1 MVPKPETPENP
12 LVFFYSRKPQIVLFL
27 CWCIALASLF
37 AYATGSDPLFFMQRP
52 GPAEPSRA
60 VLGEVPLAQAQPDPP
75 AEPPAPPEP
84 APAPPPALPPEV
96 PADPAADPALNR
108 ATELRV
114 IPGTG
119 EDKNLLILE
128 LDYVAAQKNGFTPDK
143 AHDYYTD
150 DTPTVVVVLGSPW
163 KVEIE
168 PRHHPLNM
176 EQANLVSLWMTEAR
190 QLRLITRTRTV
201 AQAAGARV
209 RIQPTQAGIRAEIR
223 FARNVIAPVAE

>member
-1 MVPKPETPENP
+1 
-12 LVFFYSRKPQIVLFL
+12 VFFYSRKPQIVLFF
-27 CWCIALASLF
+27 CWCVALASLF
-37 AYATGSDPLFFMQRP
+37 AYATGGDPLFFMQRSGP
-52 GPAEPSRA
+52 AGPAEPSRA
-60 VLGEVPLAQAQPDPP
+60 VLGEVPLAQAQPAPP

-84 APAPPPALPPEV
+84 APPPEV
-96 PADPAADPALNR
+96 PAVPAADPGLNR
-108 ATELRV
+108 ATQLRV

-119 EDKNLLILE
+119 EDKNLLSLE
-128 LDYVAAQKNGFTPDK
+128 LDYVAAQKNGFTPDR

-163 KVEIE
+163 KVEIA

-209 RIQPTQAGIRAEIR
+209 RIQPTQTGIRAEIR
-223 FARNVIAPVAE
+223 FARNVISPVAE